1 MSVGKNETDFP
12 LNFYI
17 VYFGGTGQEFFNI
30 VFIMMIDG
38 SLYLLHNF
46 VLLTS
51 ENIDVHI

>member
-51 ENIDVHI
+51 ENVDVHI